1 LQLQGDAAREALA
14 AAGLTFADVDGLFTV
29 PLGTDSWMMP
39 VGVAA
44 GYFGMTPAHFAT
56 VDLAGASGCAMVAQA
71 ADAVERGD
79 CEVALCVGGSGLYS
93 FGGEVDIVR
102 HMAETGTAHPQ
113 FELPHGPTL
122 VSLYGLI
129 ASRYLHEFGVTRE
142 DLAQI
147 AVSTRAHAARNPLAM
162 KRHPLTVDDVL
173 NSPMVSTPLAMLD
186 CSIICDGA
194 AAVVVTSAD
203 RARDLPAPPVFLRGY
218 GQALGA
224 PYVSEVRDLTTT
236 PAVHSGRRAFAR
248 AGLAPSDID
257 ILELY
262 DCFTIAVL
270 LELED
275 LGFCAKGEGA
285 AFVAEGTLGP
295 DGQLPTNTH
304 GGLLSGG
311 HPGLAGGLLH
321 VVEAVRQLQGRAGAA
336 QVEGARVAL
345 AHGNGGVAG
354 IHATLILAGEDA
366 A

>member
-1 LQLQGDAAREALA
+1 
-14 AAGLTFADVDGLFTV
+14 
-29 PLGTDSWMMP
+29 MMP
-39 VGVAA
+39 VAVAA
-44 GYFGMTPAHFAT
+44 GYFGITPRHFAT
-56 VDLAGASGCAMVAQA
+56 VDIAGASGCAMVAQA
-71 ADAVERGD
+71 IDAVERGD
-79 CEVALCVGGSGLYS
+79 CEVALCVGGASLYG

-122 VSLYGLI
+122 VSLYALI
-129 ASRYLHEFGVTRE
+129 ASRYLHEYQATRE
-142 DLAQI
+142 DLAKI
-147 AVSTRAHAARNPLAM
+147 AVTMRAHAGRNPLAM
-162 KRHPLTVDDVL
+162 KRQPIGIDDVI

-186 CSIICDGA
+186 CSIVCDGA
-194 AAVVVTSAD
+194 AAIVVTTAD
-203 RARDLPAPPVFLRGY
+203 RARDLPASPVFLRGY

-236 PAVHSGRRAFAR
+236 PAVESGRRAFTRAR
-248 AGLAPSDID
+248 LAPTDID
-257 ILELY
+257 VLELY

-285 AFVAEGTLGP
+285 AFVGSGALGP
-295 DGQLPTNTH
+295 GGHLPTNTH

-321 VVEAVRQLQGRAGAA
+321 VVEAVRQLQGRAGEA
-336 QVEGARVAL
+336 QVKGASVAL

-354 IHATLILAGEDA
+354 IHATLILAGEGA
-366 A
+366 V